1 MSAPVDAFDE
11 PALQVLATSTVNPLA
26 SDPYRS
32 WAFHRAEM
40 TGFIGSPFRL
50 PSGGPMPFGRV
61 QTLDPRLLGPDRL
74 VALAGRA
81 LDGLGEA
88 LERLPVPA
96 RLGVALCLREPHADG
111 GLRRRIEQG
120 RRRLESTVVRPLIE
134 RGHDVTL
141 RAHDVGHAAGAS
153 ACLDL
158 GRSLAAGEL
167 DVGLVLGVDSHYDP
181 LLLEELFAQQRVL
194 DADSREAF
202 VPGEAASALLLSGR
216 QVARRLGVA
225 PLGAV
230 EVAAVGEESA
240 TREND
245 VGLLGLGL
253 SRPAVHAAKRVK
265 AAGDRLAWWLCDATG
280 EPLRSQELSLVW
292 PRAVRIAGGD
302 AMATDLLPSTFGELG
317 AATMPTA
324 AVLAFEGLRR
334 GAPEGRFALVT
345 GSSDGGARGV
355 LLLRAEAGRA

>member
-1 MSAPVDAFDE
+1 MSAPIDVFDGAA
-11 PALQVLATSTVNPLA
+11 PRVLATSTVNALA

-81 LDGLGEA
+81 LDGLGDA
-88 LERLPVPA
+88 LEKLPVPA
-96 RLGVALCLREPHADG
+96 RLGVALCVREPAADW
-111 GLRRRIEQG
+111 GLRRRIEVG
-120 RRRLESTVVRPLIE
+120 RRRVESAIVRPLIE

-141 RAHDVGHAAGAS
+141 RASELGHAAGAQ

-158 GRSLAAGEL
+158 GRMLASGEL
-167 DVGLVLGVDSHYDP
+167 DLGVVLGVDSHYDP
-181 LLLEELFAQQRVL
+181 LLLDELFAQRRVL
-194 DADSREAF
+194 DAESREAF
-202 VPGEAASALLLSGR
+202 VPGEAASALLLAGR
-216 QVARRLGVA
+216 DVARRLGMGA
-225 PLGAV
+225 LGTV
-230 EVAAVGEESA
+230 EVAAVGQEPA

-253 SRPAVHAAKRVK
+253 SRPAVHAAKHVR
-265 AAGDRLAWWLCDATG
+265 AAGETLAWWLSDATG

-292 PRAVRIAGGD
+292 PRAIRIAGSD
-302 AMATDLLPSTFGELG
+302 RMATDLLPSAFGELG

-324 AVLAFEGLRR
+324 AVLALEGMRR
-334 GAPEGRFALVT
+334 GAPEGRYALVT

-355 LLLRAEAGRA
+355 LLLRSGAPDA